1 MDQAGPRH
9 SILYEKHRFRR
20 IGICPGICRT
30 FDRRFE
36 SDARSR
42 FEAGFTG
49 ASPGLPEVAHANS
62 LKPLPLPLQLHYYYY
77 YYYYYPFFYFIGYS
91 LAFYF
96 IFKI

>member
-20 IGICPGICRT
+20 THFCPEFART
-30 FDRRFE
+30 FARFE

-49 ASPGLPEVAHANS
+49 ASPGLTEVAHANS
-62 LKPLPLPLQLHYYYY
+62 LKLLLL
-77 YYYYYPFFYFIGYS
+77 
-91 LAFYF
+91 LLLLLL
-96 IFKI
+96 